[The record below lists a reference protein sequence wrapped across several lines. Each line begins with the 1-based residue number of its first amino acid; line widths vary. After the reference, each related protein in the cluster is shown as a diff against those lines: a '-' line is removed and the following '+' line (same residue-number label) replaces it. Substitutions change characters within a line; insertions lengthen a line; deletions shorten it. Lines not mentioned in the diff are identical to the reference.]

1 MLLSGGIGLGLE
13 PMSEMGGTTV
23 HGPDPDSVSNGIG
36 RSTVQGLTT
45 THLLQEG
52 GIGGLGEGLGDL
64 LEMEDVLTKDLRG
77 VDGLAI
83 GLLGVLDAA
92 GGSVDVVLEGL
103 DTCLVSHC
111 EGYIFTEE
119 DYRGEK
125 KWEGGV

>member
-1 MLLSGGIGLGLE
+1 VLLSGGIGLGLE

-64 LEMEDVLTKDLRG
+64 LEMEDILAKELGG
-77 VDGLAI
+77 VDGGTVRALRVGDLA
-83 GLLGVLDAA
+83 GRA
-92 GGSVDVVLEGL
+92 VDVVPERL
-103 DTCLVSHC
+103 DSGSVEC
-111 EGYIFTEE
+111 
-119 DYRGEK
+119 
-125 KWEGGV
+125 